1 MAESN
6 PSIYRVFRLDGDGR
20 ITGSEI
26 LEAADDVDALA
37 RAQGKIEAFGI
48 ELWDRDRLIA
58 RLGPE
63 QLSAAQ

>member
-1 MAESN
+1 MAEPN
-6 PSIYRVFRLDGDGR
+6 PSIYRVFRLDIEGR

-26 LEAADDVDALA
+26 LEAEDDLDALT
-37 RAQGKIEAFGI
+37 RAQTKIDAFGI

-63 QLSAAQ
+63 KLSATQ